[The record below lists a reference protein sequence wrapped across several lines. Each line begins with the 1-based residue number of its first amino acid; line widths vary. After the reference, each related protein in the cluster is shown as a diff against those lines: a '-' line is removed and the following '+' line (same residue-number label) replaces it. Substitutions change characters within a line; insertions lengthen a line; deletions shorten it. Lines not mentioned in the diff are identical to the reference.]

1 MNAVDEYIKE
11 NSEVH
16 QFAAEVARIISGIPQ
31 IPEFSN
37 ERLTVK
43 SVSKIFS
50 ESRNHQS
57 ELASSMAGCRSGQLT
72 GEIRLLRLRRNRTS
86 EQNMSFLPGSSG
98 KNLDMSGK
106 ERQLWM
112 RKLDLTKDVPATS
125 YTEICMEFAL
135 ESGQELYVDG
145 KKIYTSDME
154 YVGEIE

>member
-1 MNAVDEYIKE
+1 
-11 NSEVH
+11 
-16 QFAAEVARIISGIPQ
+16 
-31 IPEFSN
+31 
-37 ERLTVK
+37 
-43 SVSKIFS
+43 
-50 ESRNHQS
+50 
-57 ELASSMAGCRSGQLT
+57 
-72 GEIRLLRLRRNRTS
+72 
-86 EQNMSFLPGSSG
+86 MSFLPGSSG

-145 KKIYTSDME
+145 KKIDME

>member
-1 MNAVDEYIKE
+1 M
-11 NSEVH
+11 
-16 QFAAEVARIISGIPQ
+16 G
-31 IPEFSN
+31 
-37 ERLTVK
+37 
-43 SVSKIFS
+43 
-50 ESRNHQS
+50 
-57 ELASSMAGCRSGQLT
+57 
-72 GEIRLLRLRRNRTS
+72 
-86 EQNMSFLPGSSG
+86 
-98 KNLDMSGK
+98 MSGK